1 MTRTAR
7 IVVGLDEDWPTPLG
21 YALAEAN
28 RRKVALRLVHAWPI
42 LAPPFGEAGN
52 MANIEP
58 IEEAAHKLIDDALDL
73 VHSAGVEVDCVVRP
87 AAPLALLME
96 QEPEADEFVLGH
108 NELPWIERIFSGTVS
123 GGLMRTAN
131 CPVLV
136 VPDDWDPTVTRDGG
150 VVVTIHG
157 DSDSEALLEYG
168 FTRAA
173 ERSSKVTVLHVVAPG
188 TLQADIDH
196 LEEMLAVIIAKWSK
210 NYPAVEVERQLVESE
225 RRAAILEATKDA
237 ELLVVGRPNSKLA
250 RFALVRP
257 LVISIAQAASC
268 PVAAIPH

>member
-1 MTRTAR
+1 MTQTAR
-7 IVVGLDEDWPTPLG
+7 IVVGLDEYWPTPLG

-52 MANIEP
+52 MPNIEP
-58 IEEAAHKLIDDALDL
+58 IEEAAHKLIDEATERA
-73 VHSAGVEVDCVVRP
+73 HSAGVEVDCVVRP

-96 QEPEADEFVLGH
+96 QDPEADEFVLGH

-136 VPDDWDPTVTRDGG
+136 VPDDWDPTATRCGG

-157 DSDSEALLEYG
+157 DSDNDALLEYG
-168 FTRAA
+168 FARAA
-173 ERSSKVTVLHVVAPG
+173 ERNSKVTVLHVVAPG

-196 LEEMLAVIIAKWSK
+196 LEEMLAEITAKWSMK
-210 NYPAVEVERQLVESE
+210 YPAVKVEHQLVQSE

-268 PVAAIPH
+268 PVVAIPH

>member
-1 MTRTAR
+1 MTQAAR
-7 IVVGLDEDWPTPLG
+7 IVVGLDEDWPTPLD
-21 YALAEAN
+21 YALAEAS
-28 RRKVALRLVHAWPI
+28 RRKVALRLVHAWPV
-42 LAPPFGEAGN
+42 LAPPFGEAGG

-58 IEEAAHKLIDDALDL
+58 IEETAHKLIDEATERAHL
-73 VHSAGVEVDCVVRP
+73 AGVEVDCVVRP

-96 QEPEADEFVLGH
+96 QDPEADEFVLGH
-108 NELPWIERIFSGTVS
+108 NELPWIERIFTGTVS

-136 VPDDWDPTVTRDGG
+136 VPDDWDSNATRRGG

-168 FTRAA
+168 FARAA
-173 ERSSKVTVLHVVAPG
+173 ERNSKVTVLHVVAPG

-196 LEEMLAVIIAKWSK
+196 LEEMLAEITAKWSMK
-210 NYPAVEVERQLVESE
+210 YPAVKVEHQLVESE

-268 PVAAIPH
+268 PVVAIPH